1 MLSHSFALDLYG
13 FQLMT
18 VLAKDILIVDDTPD
32 NIRFLSMMLLEQG
45 YNVRKAINGKMALT
59 AVKTV
64 IPDLILLD
72 INMPEMSGYEV
83 CQKLKADDRTR
94 SIPVIF
100 LSALDDIS
108 DKVKAF
114 QVGGSDYISKPF
126 QFEEVLARVENQ
138 LALQSLQ
145 RQLQA
150 KNTQLEHTV
159 EELHATQAQLIQQ
172 EKAIALGQLVAG
184 VAHEINN
191 PISFIYSNITPAREY
206 ISDLLS
212 LIDIYQEEYPTP
224 SDRILEKTK
233 EIDLEFLIADLYK
246 LIDSMK
252 TGAERVRTIVLGLRT
267 FSRLDESELKTI
279 DIHEGIES
287 ALMLL
292 QHRLESRDGTP
303 EIEVLKN
310 YGDLPKITCYA
321 RQVNQVF
328 FNILDNAIDAIET
341 SNHRQRASGD
351 PKIWISTELRGKETA
366 IIRIKDN
373 GVGISEE
380 LQYRMFDPFFTTKP
394 IRQGRGLGLSS
405 SYQIIVEQHGGKM
418 SCHSIEGNGTELTIE
433 LPVTLS

>member
-1 MLSHSFALDLYG
+1 
-13 FQLMT
+13 MT
-18 VLAKDILIVDDTPD
+18 VRAKDILIVDDTPD

-59 AVKTV
+59 AVQTV

-83 CQKLKADDRTR
+83 CQQLKADDRTR

-138 LALQSLQ
+138 IALQSLQ
-145 RQLQA
+145 QQLQA
-150 KNTQLEHTV
+150 KNTQLQHTL
-159 EELHATQAQLIQQ
+159 EELQTTQAQLIQQ
-172 EKAIALGQLVAG
+172 EKMIALGQLVAG
-184 VAHEINN
+184 IAHEINN
-191 PISFIYSNITPAREY
+191 PISFIYSNISPAREY

-212 LIDIYQEEYPTP
+212 LLEIYQEEYPHA
-224 SDRILEKTK
+224 SDRVLEKAR

-252 TGAERVRTIVLGLRT
+252 TGADRVRTIVLGLRT
-267 FSRLDESELKTI
+267 FSHLDESELKTI
-279 DIHEGIES
+279 DIREGIES

-292 QHRLESRDGTP
+292 QHRLESEDGTP
-303 EIEVLKN
+303 EIEVIKN

-321 RQVNQVF
+321 RQLNQVF
-328 FNILDNAIDAIET
+328 FNILDNAIDAIEE
-341 SNHRQRASGD
+341 SNHRER
-351 PKIWISTELRGKETA
+351 KIWISTELRGTETA

-373 GVGISEE
+373 GMGMSEE
-380 LQYRMFDPFFTTKP
+380 VQNQIFDPFFTTKP
-394 IRQGRGLGLSS
+394 IGQGRGLGLSS
-405 SYQIIVEQHGGKM
+405 SYQIIVEQHRGQL
-418 SCHSIEGNGTELTIE
+418 SCHSVEGKGTELTIE
-433 LPVTLS
+433 LPVALC

>member
-1 MLSHSFALDLYG
+1 
-13 FQLMT
+13 MT
-18 VLAKDILIVDDTPD
+18 VRTKDILIVDDTPD

-59 AVKTV
+59 AVQTV

-83 CQKLKADDRTR
+83 CQQLKSDDRTR

-138 LALQSLQ
+138 IALQSLQ
-145 RQLQA
+145 RQLHD
-150 KNTQLEHTV
+150 KNTQLQHTL
-159 EELHATQAQLIQQ
+159 EELQTTQAQLIQQ

-184 VAHEINN
+184 IAHEINN
-191 PISFIYSNITPAREY
+191 PISFIYSNIAPAREY

-212 LIDIYQEEYPTP
+212 LIGIYQEEYPHP
-224 SDRILEKTK
+224 SDRVLERSR
-233 EIDLEFLIADLYK
+233 EIDLEFLIVDLYK

-252 TGAERVRTIVLGLRT
+252 TGADRVRTIVLGLRT

-279 DIHEGIES
+279 DIREGIES

-292 QHRLESRDGTP
+292 QHRLESEDGTL
-303 EIEVLKN
+303 EIEVLTN
-310 YGDLPKITCYA
+310 YGNLPKITCYP
-321 RQVNQVF
+321 RQLNQVF
-328 FNILDNAIDAIET
+328 FNTLDNAIDAIEE
-341 SNHRQRASGD
+341 SNHRERAFGEA
-351 PKIWISTELRGKETA
+351 KIWISTELRGTETA
-366 IIRIKDN
+366 IIRIEDN

-380 LQYRMFDPFFTTKP
+380 VQHRIFDPFFTTKP
-394 IRQGRGLGLSS
+394 IGQGRGLGLSS
-405 SYQIIVEQHGGKM
+405 SYQIIVEQHRGKL
-418 SCHSIEGNGTELTIE
+418 SCHSVEGKGTELTIE